1 MDIITI
7 DGIRPVLDVLIH
19 IASFNEET
27 WIKLYLYDDEF
38 NSYAR
43 TNIGINK
50 CIQSFWKTMNTIDLP
65 MYKSSSKNQNLVSP
79 FWKGKSS
86 AFGEKV
92 RTIFGKPH
100 SFYDE
105 PSVISIYGD
114 MAWHKNGVNHRDN
127 NMPATIY
134 ANGEIEWWING
145 VYYIYDDNNVP
156 KVKLPLR
163 DTRYWFTNI
172 DGHSYTYE

>member
-1 MDIITI
+1 MDVIIF

-19 IASFNEET
+19 IASYDEET

-38 NSYAR
+38 HSYAR

-50 CIQSFWKTMNTIDLP
+50 CIQSFWKTMDTIDLP
-65 MYKSSSKNQNLVSP
+65 IYKNSSRSWNLVGI
-79 FWKGKSS
+79 FWRGKSS
-86 AFGEKV
+86 IVGEKV
-92 RTIFGKPH
+92 RTIFGKLH

-127 NMPATIY
+127 NMPAIIY

-145 VYYIYDDNNVP
+145 MRYVYDD
-156 KVKLPLR
+156 
-163 DTRYWFTNI
+163 TNAQK
-172 DGHSYTYE
+172 

>member
-38 NSYAR
+38 NSYAQ
-43 TNIGINK
+43 TNTGINK

-65 MYKSSSKNQNLVSP
+65 IYKSISWNWNVVSL
-79 FWKGKSS
+79 FWKTGNTTV
-86 AFGEKV
+86 GEKV
-92 RTIFGKPH
+92 KTIFGKPH

-105 PSVISIYGD
+105 PSVISIRGD
-114 MAWHKNGVNHRDN
+114 MCWHKNGVFHRDN
-127 NMPATIY
+127 NMPAIIY
-134 ANGEIEWWING
+134 ENGEIEWYIHG
-145 VYYIYDDNNVP
+145 MRYVYDYTDVP
-156 KVKLPLR
+156 KVKLPPR
-163 DTRYWFTNI
+163 DIQYWFEDI
-172 DGHSYTYE
+172 DGHSYVYE

>member
-38 NSYAR
+38 NLYAR

-65 MYKSSSKNQNLVSP
+65 MYKSISWNWNVVSL
-79 FWKGKSS
+79 FWKTGNTTV
-86 AFGEKV
+86 GEKV
-92 RTIFGKPH
+92 KTIFGKLLRACH
-100 SFYDE
+100 YMTARRVSMMKIRN
-105 PSVISIYGD
+105 IS
-114 MAWHKNGVNHRDN
+114 NG
-127 NMPATIY
+127 
-134 ANGEIEWWING
+134 
-145 VYYIYDDNNVP
+145 
-156 KVKLPLR
+156 
-163 DTRYWFTNI
+163 
-172 DGHSYTYE
+172 S